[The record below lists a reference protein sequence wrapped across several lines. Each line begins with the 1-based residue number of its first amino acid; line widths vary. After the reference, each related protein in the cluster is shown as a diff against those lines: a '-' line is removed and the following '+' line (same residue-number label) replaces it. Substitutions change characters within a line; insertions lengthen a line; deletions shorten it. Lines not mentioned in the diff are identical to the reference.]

1 MNHCIKVVYITDEG
15 YAMPT
20 CVSISSLIS
29 NLNDSDEVKI
39 YVICGMVSEL
49 AKERFVLLRSSRVH
63 IELVEVLNEE
73 YIKLA
78 KTNIREDYTYV
89 TGTALFK
96 FRLPEIL
103 QQEDKVIYL
112 DSDILVQKSLRTL
125 YDYRVEDCYVAA
137 VNDMLDTDTNGYPVL
152 AKRIDLDCEDYF
164 NSGVMLLN
172 LKKMRMDGVSEKLLE
187 YRKNG
192 INYFMDQDALNAI
205 LGCKRVKLP
214 YIYNFMS
221 TVTDFYEVDEI
232 SDKFFAQPRESI
244 ERCIDAAVI
253 LHLTGA
259 RKPWKY
265 CMPWYSAIFLKYY
278 EESPYSTEKLRLISP
293 VKELLNESYEIR
305 NSYERRISYLMG
317 ISEGKDYVVPY
328 GRIERG
334 CRLVLYGAGRVGKSY
349 HKQLTESQYC
359 NVVLWVDK
367 KGAEADEGVMDVYEI
382 KKVQFDYI
390 FVAIKKRNPALE
402 AIDFLVKEF
411 SVDSDKIIYIFD
423 DSIL

>member
-29 NLNDSDEVKI
+29 NLDESDEVKI
-39 YVICGMVSEL
+39 YVICGMLSEL
-49 AKERFVLLRSSRVH
+49 AKERFGLLRSSRVH
-63 IELVEVLNEE
+63 IELVEVQNEE
-73 YIKLA
+73 NIKLA
-78 KTNIREDYTYV
+78 KINIREDYTYV

-96 FRLPEIL
+96 FRLSEIL
-103 QQEDKVIYL
+103 QQEDKVVYL

-137 VNDMLDTDTNGYPVL
+137 VNDMLGIDDAGYPVL
-152 AKRIDLDCEDYF
+152 AKRIGLDCEDYF

-221 TVTDFYEVDEI
+221 TVTDFYGVDKI
-232 SDKFFAQPRESI
+232 SDKFFAQPQESI
-244 ERCIDAAVI
+244 EGCIDAAVI
-253 LHLTGA
+253 LHLTGT

-278 EESPYSTEKLRLISP
+278 EKSPYRTEKLYLESP
-293 VKELLNESYEIR
+293 IKELNDRFYGMQRNYESKI
-305 NSYERRISYLMG
+305 NHLINT
-317 ISEGKDYVVPY
+317 SEKKDFVVPY
-328 GRIERG
+328 NRIERG
-334 CRLVLYGAGRVGKSY
+334 CRLVLYGGGNVGKSY
-349 HKQLTESQYC
+349 YNQLILTQYC
-359 NVVLWVDK
+359 NVVLWVDRMGRQAGK
-367 KGAEADEGVMDVYEI
+367 NVSDISLISKIEY
-382 KKVQFDYI
+382 DYI
-390 FVAIKKRNPALE
+390 LIAVKAREMALE
-402 AIDFLVKEF
+402 IEHSLMVDFQVNKEN
-411 SVDSDKIIYIFD
+411 
-423 DSIL
+423 ILHIEERG